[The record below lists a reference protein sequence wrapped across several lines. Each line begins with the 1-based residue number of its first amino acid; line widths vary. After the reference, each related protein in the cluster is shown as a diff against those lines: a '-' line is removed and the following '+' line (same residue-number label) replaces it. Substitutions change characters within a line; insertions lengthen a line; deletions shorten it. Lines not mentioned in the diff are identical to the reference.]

1 MATLAR
7 QKTESPTTLLDSR
20 IPTPFPRE
28 QFLHFAGKQGEDGVV
43 VNPFEDGV
51 KGQDIENP
59 FEHEAGPSTLGASG
73 VETPNT
79 VALVR
84 HSLVIPNRPFVDQ
97 TFFRKKSYPLSCMCK
112 TPALWP

>member
-28 QFLHFAGKQGEDGVV
+28 QFLHFAVETGKQGEDGVV
-43 VNPFEDGV
+43 VNPFEGGV
-51 KGQDIENP
+51 EGQDIENP

-84 HSLVIPNRPFVDQ
+84 DSLGIPNRPF
-97 TFFRKKSYPLSCMCK
+97 F
-112 TPALWP
+112 